1 MSSGWIERLLKKPY
15 YTLSF
20 LALFLFFGLYGYNSI
35 DRKLFPDSN
44 RPEVAT
50 VIIWPGAG
58 AEDIASN
65 VAVVVE
71 KELYSLDKIR
81 RVYSSTIDEVSVI
94 RAEFEYGKNIDTA
107 ASDVANAI
115 SKVRSSLPSDIKE
128 PQIHKITAA
137 TPPVIT
143 IGVSSDGASL
153 TDIREICENRI
164 KNELLKTEGVSNVDI
179 FGGYKKEILVEIDK
193 KKADRLGLGMDRILA
208 VLAKNDRDYAV
219 GIMDVPAGRFLLKTR
234 GKRERIDRIGKLPL
248 TQTVRLEDIARIYYG
263 HYDNSALY
271 YGNGKPSIALAV
283 QRSVDADVI
292 KTIEHVEKRLKT
304 IEADYPGLHFEVT
317 DTQKDT
323 IVQSISNMFESLRDA
338 IIMSTIV
345 AFFFL
350 ASFRQVL
357 VVLFTIPLVYASTV
371 AMMYLFGIEFSVVT
385 LTAII
390 LALGLLLDDAV
401 VVMEN
406 IERHYKELKKPIEK
420 AVVEGTREIMFAD
433 LTGTITTMAALFPIL
448 FVGDYPQTIFRP
460 LVSTLLIALAAS
472 YIISITTVPLLSL
485 KFLAIKSPWILK
497 AETLFA
503 RITDRFNTG
512 AREFFSSL
520 AKTAMESKTVTA
532 LYFGLL
538 VVLFIISARV
548 VMPLVGQELM
558 PPMDTGI
565 VKINVTMDPNLPI
578 ERSARALERINRA
591 VYESGEAI
599 RVSSAVGSEAGV
611 LSIGSGGGT
620 DYISV
625 TATYVNR
632 FERDESIWDIEK
644 KIRAAMQRIP
654 DIKYFAVFDYGAT
667 ALSSIRGN
675 VDVMLSAESFDALDR
690 ASKSLFDVLQKTQG
704 LVNVAKTWDLDKTVY
719 TLSVDEAKAAYY
731 GVGAD
736 AVSRQLGLY
745 IKGSPAAFM
754 PVENSNDTLIRI
766 LGADR
771 GEILHNLET
780 YLIDTPKGKVPLA
793 ELARVE
799 TKLEPSQITRE
810 GLEYTL
816 DVYGF
821 REKAAISHIMKS
833 FDEVYSGV
841 ELPEGVHMAQTGDIA
856 QFEDSAGRMVK
867 AVILGIGLIFFTLVP
882 LFGSVRAPL
891 LIIFSIP
898 LTLVGASWILLL
910 MDYHTSMPAMMG
922 FILLSGIIV
931 NNAIL
936 LIEFAL
942 TGMRNGLDAK
952 AAMLES
958 IRIRTRPVLMT
969 AFATTAGM
977 LPVALGWAIGLE
989 RLAPLGAVAI
999 GGLMVGTFLTLVFIP
1014 ILFVWIYSRR
1024 GLAQDSAPV

>member
-1 MSSGWIERLLKKPY
+1 MNSGWIEKLLARPY
-15 YTLSF
+15 YILSF
-20 LALFLFFGLYGYNSI
+20 LGLFLFFGFYGYNSI

-44 RPEVAT
+44 RPEIAT

-58 AEDIASN
+58 AKDIASN
-65 VAVVVE
+65 VAVTIE
-71 KELYSLDKIR
+71 RELYTIDKIR

-94 RAEFEYGKNIDTA
+94 RAEFEYEKDVDAA

-115 SKVRSSLPSDIKE
+115 SKIRSSLPPDIKE

-137 TPPVIT
+137 TPPVVTVGI
-143 IGVSSDGASL
+143 SSESASL
-153 TDIREICENRI
+153 TDIREICENEI
-164 KNELLKTEGVSNVDI
+164 KNRLLKVEGVSNVEI
-179 FGGYKKEILVEIDK
+179 FGGYKKEILVEVDK
-193 KKADRLGLGMDRILA
+193 EKLDRYGLRIEAVLA
-208 VLAKNDRDYAV
+208 VLARNDRDYAI
-219 GIMDVPAGRFLLKTR
+219 GFMDIPKGRYLLKSL
-234 GKRERIDRIGKLPL
+234 GKRDRIEAIADLPISDVL
-248 TQTVRLEDIARIYYG
+248 RLKDVAAVRYG
-263 HYDNSALY
+263 HFDNSALY

-283 QRSVDADVI
+283 QRSVDADVV
-292 KTIEHVEKRLKT
+292 KTIENTERELESIKR
-304 IEADYPGLHFEVT
+304 EYPALAFEIT

-406 IERHYKELKKPIEK
+406 IERHYKELGKPIRK
-420 AVVEGTREIMFAD
+420 AVTEGTKEIMFAD
-433 LTGTITTMAALFPIL
+433 LTGTITTMAALFPIM
-448 FVGDYPQTIFRP
+448 FVGDYPQTIFQP

-485 KFLAIKSPWILK
+485 KFLAIDSPWILR
-497 AETLFA
+497 AERAFGKITDSFNEGARRLFSQMAEAAMRSKRIAIFYFVLLIALFA
-503 RITDRFNTG
+503 
-512 AREFFSSL
+512 
-520 AKTAMESKTVTA
+520 V
-532 LYFGLL
+532 
-538 VVLFIISARV
+538 SARV
-548 VMPLVGQELM
+548 VMPIVGQELM

-565 VKINVTMDPNLPI
+565 VKINVTVDPNLPI
-578 ERSARALERINRA
+578 ERSEEVLKRVDRAI
-591 VYESGEAI
+591 YESGKVL
-599 RVSSAVGSEAGV
+599 RVSSSVGSEAGV
-611 LSIGSGGGT
+611 LSIGSGGGIDT
-620 DYISV
+620 ISV

-632 FERDESIWDIEK
+632 FEREESIWDIEK
-644 KIRAAMQRIP
+644 RIRERLLPIP
-654 DIKYFAVFDYGAT
+654 DIKYFTVFDYGAT

-675 VDVMLSAESFDALDR
+675 VDVMLSSDSFEKLQRGADEIFR
-690 ASKSLFDVLQKTQG
+690 VLEKTKG

-719 TLSVDEAKAAYY
+719 RLEIDEAKAHLY
-731 GVGAD
+731 GLDSEAIT
-736 AVSRQLGLY
+736 RQLGLY
-745 IKGSPAAFM
+745 LKGSPAALK
-754 PVENSNDTLIRI
+754 PVQNSNDIVVRLYGSDREAFLRRLKTISVDSPAGKIPLFALAAIRS
-766 LGADR
+766 G
-771 GEILHNLET
+771 
-780 YLIDTPKGKVPLA
+780 V
-793 ELARVE
+793 
-799 TKLEPSQITRE
+799 EPSQITRE
-810 GLEYTL
+810 GLEYTV

-821 REKAAISHIMKS
+821 RQKAAISHIMQS
-833 FDEVYSGV
+833 FDEAYDGV
-841 ELPEGVHMAQTGDIA
+841 VLPDGVDMVQTGDIA
-856 QFEDSAGRMVK
+856 QFEDSAKRMVK
-867 AVILGIGLIFFTLVP
+867 AVLFGVGLIFFTLVP

-898 LTLVGASWILLL
+898 LTLVGASWILLF

-942 TGMRNGLDAK
+942 SGMRKGLDAK
-952 AAMLES
+952 EAMLES
-958 IRIRTRPVLMT
+958 IKIRTRPVLMT

-977 LPVALGWAIGLE
+977 LPVALGWAVGLE

-1014 ILFVWIYSRR
+1014 ILFVWIYRKKGAAR
-1024 GLAQDSAPV
+1024 IEA